1 MTTTKA
7 PGSFGIFRRE
17 FIALLIERF
26 SSNFGQIDA
35 PILLY
40 LGTRR
45 SSRVSPE
52 QFRFDVL
59 PSINPHQ
66 CDCAKRLR
74 GGRSPSRSPCS
85 EARFTK
91 AIEDK
96 TSDFA
101 GKALLT

>member
-66 CDCAKRLR
+66 CDCAKRL
-74 GGRSPSRSPCS
+74 GGGGGGPPPPPPPQPG
-85 EARFTK
+85 TNNK
-91 AIEDK
+91 QKKKNK
-96 TSDFA
+96 TPI
-101 GKALLT
+101 